1 MTKST
6 DNQTI
11 RELAEILNDTNLTE
25 IEIER
30 EGMRIKVARKAE
42 GITYATQ
49 APMPAQVAP
58 APSAPVAA
66 PALAASLGNNPG
78 ALKSPMVGTIYLAP
92 EPGAKN
98 FISEGDTVKAGQT
111 LFIIEAMKTMN
122 PVVAA
127 SAGIVKSI
135 LASNA
140 QPVEFDEVLAIIE

>member
-49 APMPAQVAP
+49 APMPAQAAP

-66 PALAASLGNNPG
+66 PAPAAPLGDNPG

-127 SAGIVKSI
+127 SAGTVKSI